1 MVLGNT
7 FSLAICRIVLEM
19 VSFCLLFLMLNKPKF
34 SWKKTISIY
43 ILYSLFVTAVGMIWV
58 FADIQSFK
66 QYSTLVL
73 FIMSIIFFPLMS
85 RDGLFQTLHNLSL
98 QVFVLLFQIVLCT
111 GLSLYFFNKNPWID
125 LFLRLIYLAV
135 LVYIYA
141 RFFRK
146 AYREIAEELPQKWV
160 SITILSLFGN
170 LLIIYYATQP
180 KILFYRGAREIVVFT
195 CIWIILFI
203 THLTMI
209 RTLVFMRKQMQEK
222 QEKELAT
229 VSSHLLGQQLS
240 MMEESV
246 EEARRIRHDMRHH
259 NMQIV
264 QYVQKGSTD
273 ELLHYLGEYEE
284 KAESHAAVTI
294 CDNTAADNI
303 LNAYLKKAK
312 QHGIAVRLDVT
323 LEKNIGI
330 SGIDLVAMLA
340 NLMENAIH
348 GCIHSGKPEPFIELY
363 IGRKASKLIIYTK
376 NTAAE
381 DIVFENGIPLSSRGE
396 GIGVTS
402 ILHSAAAYGGE
413 YDFQMTDGVFSCQLL
428 LKTPKTLS
436 SKSY

>member
-1 MVLGNT
+1 MVLGNS

-19 VSFCLLFLMLNKPKF
+19 TSFCLLFLMLDKPKF
-34 SWKKTISIY
+34 LWKKTITLY
-43 ILYSLFVTAVGMIWV
+43 ILYSLFITAVGMVWV

-66 QYSTLVL
+66 QYCTLVL
-73 FIMSIIFFPLMS
+73 FMMSIIFFPLMS
-85 RDGLFQTLHNLSL
+85 GDGLFQTLHNISL
-98 QVFVLLFQIVLCT
+98 QVFVLFFQIVLST

-125 LFLRLIYLAV
+125 LLLRLIYLAIFAC
-135 LVYIYA
+135 IYA

-146 AYREIAEELPQKWV
+146 AYREIAEELPQKWIPISV
-160 SITILSLFGN
+160 LSLFGN

-180 KILFYRGAREIVVFT
+180 QILFYRGLREVVVFT
-195 CIWIILFI
+195 CLWSVLFI

-209 RTLVFMRKQMQEK
+209 RTLFFMRGQMREK

-229 VSSHLLGQQLS
+229 VSNHLLGQQLS
-240 MMEESV
+240 MLEDSV

-264 QYVQKGSTD
+264 QYVQKGCTD
-273 ELLHYLGEYEE
+273 ELLRYLGEYEE
-284 KAESHAAVTI
+284 KAESHAIVTI
-294 CDNTAADNI
+294 CENTAADNI

-312 QHGIAVRLDVT
+312 QYGIEVRLDVT

-330 SGIDLVAMLA
+330 SDIDLVAMLA

-348 GCIHSGKPEPFIELY
+348 GCIHSGKPEPFIELF
-363 IGRKASKLIIYTK
+363 IGRKASKLVIYAK

-381 DIVFENGIPLSSRGE
+381 DIVFENGIPLSSSGE

-413 YDFQMTDGVFSCQLL
+413 YDFQMADGVFSCQLL
-428 LKTPKTLS
+428 LKAPKAAV
-436 SKSY
+436 K